1 MRTRGKS
8 EKTIDDC
15 IIDAMRE
22 NNPETV
28 KELIKLVQVAYPIPE
43 EEILER
49 ILLLQNQGKIAL
61 RKYSAPVPPLLRS
74 YILSTRAGWYWTVIA
89 VAAITVVLVFTVPEN
104 AYPFAYMRYMLGS
117 VFVLFLPGYSF
128 IKTLFPTKELDNIE
142 RTALSIGTSIALVP
156 IVGLLLNYTAWG
168 IGTTSITLALL
179 ALTTVLATASIVR
192 EHQAKLKQ
200 DSSK

>member
-1 MRTRGKS
+1 MRPRGKS
-8 EKTIDDC
+8 EKTIDDY
-15 IIDAMRE
+15 IIDAMKE

-28 KELIKLVQVAYPIPE
+28 KQLIKLVQLTHPIPE
-43 EEILER
+43 KEILER
-49 ILLLQNQGKIAL
+49 ILDLQNQGKITL
-61 RKYSAPVPPLLRS
+61 KKYSAPVPPLLRS
-74 YILSTRAGWYWTVIA
+74 YILSTRATWYWTIIA

-104 AYPFAYMRYMLGS
+104 AYPFAYVRYMLGS

-179 ALTTVLATASIVR
+179 ALTTLLATASIVR
-192 EHQAKLKQ
+192 EYQAKLERE
-200 DSSK
+200 S

>member
-8 EKTIDDC
+8 EKTIDDY
-15 IIDAMRE
+15 IINAMRE

-28 KELIKLVQVAYPIPE
+28 KELIELVQLAYPIPE
-43 EEILER
+43 KEILER
-49 ILLLQNQGKIAL
+49 ILHLQNQGKITL
-61 RKYSAPVPPLLRS
+61 RKYSAPVSPLFRS
-74 YILSTRAGWYWTVIA
+74 YILSTRAAWYWTIIA
-89 VAAITVVLVFTVPEN
+89 VSALTVALVFTVPEN
-104 AYPFAYMRYMLGS
+104 AYPFAYVRYVLGA

-156 IVGLLLNYTAWG
+156 IIGLLLNYTAWG

-179 ALTTVLATASIVR
+179 ALTTILATASIVR
-192 EHQAKLKQ
+192 EYQAKLERE
-200 DSSK
+200 S